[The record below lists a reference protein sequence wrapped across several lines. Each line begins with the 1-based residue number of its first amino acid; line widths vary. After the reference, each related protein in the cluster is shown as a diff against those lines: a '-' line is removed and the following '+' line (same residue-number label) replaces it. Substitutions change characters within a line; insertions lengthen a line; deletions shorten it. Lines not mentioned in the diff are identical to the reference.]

1 MHSPRHGTDE
11 VNLATK
17 IMQSSSQS
25 IVACESRRVGD
36 TRRTAF
42 EIASRAVRNADDF
55 EGLVRPLLSALQEA
69 TDFDSTYLTAIHFD
83 DAKQEILFALNT
95 RELQIT
101 EGMLVDWCDTLCRE
115 ALLGRPAVVED
126 AQQTYPD
133 SNAAAE
139 LGIRSY
145 ASVPITLPDGTTVGT
160 MCGAS
165 RSTIA
170 IDDSHE
176 DLFRIFAV
184 LVAEAMGRERLL
196 AEARQSAE
204 NAEERL
210 RERLTAVASAQHLFK
225 TPLTVLYGWSS
236 LLLSH
241 PAAQTDPQL
250 RDGLNVIQQE
260 TANLRR
266 LVDDLLASTRESY
279 RPHRLLHLQV
289 LDVTDT
295 LSDLVVGHA
304 AAAAQQRWEI
314 DLDRGLVARVDVP
327 AFEQIVG
334 HLLDNASK
342 YGGERATISVDAYVD
357 TGGRLVVS
365 IADDGP
371 GLPPDMDV
379 FAPFERAAGDNPTEA
394 AGKVEGVGIGLY
406 LVKSLADAHGA
417 TIDFTP
423 VQPHGTRV
431 KMTLPPV

>member
-1 MHSPRHGTDE
+1 
-11 VNLATK
+11 
-17 IMQSSSQS
+17 
-25 IVACESRRVGD
+25 VAD
-36 TRRTAF
+36 NTRAVF

-55 EGLVRPLLSALQEA
+55 EGLVRPLLAALQEA
-69 TDFDSTYLTAIHFD
+69 TDFDSTYLTAIHFE
-83 DAKQEILFALNT
+83 DAKQEILFSLNT

-115 ALLGRPAVVED
+115 ALLGKPAVVED

-145 ASVPITLPDGTTVGT
+145 ASVPITLPDGSTVGT

-165 RSTIA
+165 RSRLA
-170 IDDSHE
+170 IDESHQ

-196 AEARQSAE
+196 AETRQAAADAE
-204 NAEERL
+204 DRL

-241 PAAQTDPQL
+241 PAAQEDGRL
-250 RDGLNVIQQE
+250 RDGLRVVQQE
-260 TANLRR
+260 TAHLRQ
-266 LVDDLLASTRESY
+266 LVDDLLSATRESY
-279 RPHRLLHLQV
+279 RPRRLLHLQV
-289 LDVTDT
+289 LDVSDT

-304 AAAAQQRWEI
+304 AASAKQRWEI

-327 AFEQIVG
+327 AFEQLVG

-342 YGGERATISVDAYVD
+342 YGGEDATIAVDARVD
-357 TGGRLVVS
+357 PDGRLVVN
-365 IADDGP
+365 ITDDGP
-371 GLPPDMDV
+371 GLPPNLEV
-379 FAPFERAAGDNPTEA
+379 FAPFERAADHSATGDVSQ
-394 AGKVEGVGIGLY
+394 VEGVGIGLY
-406 LVKSLADAHGA
+406 LVKSIADAHGA
-417 TIDFTP
+417 TIDFVS

-431 KMTLPPV
+431 TVTLPAP